1 MTLKPV
7 RDDLIDTAVPWC
19 LNDEHRAWRH
29 SMRDFTETVLRP
41 AAAERSIEAQVDI
54 KILQRM
60 GEAGLYGVL
69 VPEELGGGGA
79 DLTSASIMIEELA
92 RIDSSAATT
101 VHVQMA
107 NAALLAELGSDE
119 QRARLLPTLVTGES
133 FLALGL
139 TEPSG
144 GSDAGNIATK
154 AVRDGSDWVING
166 AKQFISNSGTP
177 MTQHILVVGAT
188 GDFGTRRPRTTAFLV
203 PTDSPGLDVGPSYPK
218 LGWRSADTHP
228 VYLTDVRV
236 PADAVVGPQ
245 DGGYAKILKYLTWAR
260 IPVAAMAVGLAQGC
274 LEETWHF
281 VSNRQ
286 SFGKPLHEHQSVAF
300 GMSDLAAL
308 THTARMITYDA
319 AWKFDHGHAYEQ
331 EAAISK
337 MVAADLANKIAYQAS
352 EMHGGYGFMDE
363 YAVTRHYRD
372 AKVLTI
378 GEGTAAVQRLLIAR
392 SLGFRA

>member
-19 LNDEHRAWRH
+19 LNDEHRAWRR

-166 AKQFISNSGTP
+166 AKQFISNS
-177 MTQHILVVGAT
+177 
-188 GDFGTRRPRTTAFLV
+188 
-203 PTDSPGLDVGPSYPK
+203 
-218 LGWRSADTHP
+218 
-228 VYLTDVRV
+228 
-236 PADAVVGPQ
+236 
-245 DGGYAKILKYLTWAR
+245 
-260 IPVAAMAVGLAQGC
+260 
-274 LEETWHF
+274 
-281 VSNRQ
+281 
-286 SFGKPLHEHQSVAF
+286 
-300 GMSDLAAL
+300 
-308 THTARMITYDA
+308 
-319 AWKFDHGHAYEQ
+319 
-331 EAAISK
+331 
-337 MVAADLANKIAYQAS
+337 
-352 EMHGGYGFMDE
+352 
-363 YAVTRHYRD
+363 
-372 AKVLTI
+372 
-378 GEGTAAVQRLLIAR
+378 
-392 SLGFRA
+392 